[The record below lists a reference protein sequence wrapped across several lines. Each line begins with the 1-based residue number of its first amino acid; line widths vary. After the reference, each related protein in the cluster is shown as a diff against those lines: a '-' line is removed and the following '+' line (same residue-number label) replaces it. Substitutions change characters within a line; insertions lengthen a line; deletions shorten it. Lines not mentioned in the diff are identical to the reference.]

1 MNFLNLPFISTLYRA
16 RRNSVAYYLLS
27 KVTIITYRQ
36 LTELFNDS
44 KLCPFQRHLTT
55 IPFDKKRIMANT
67 IQNYNFLNA
76 VNGNTYDQVTF
87 NLPQELA
94 FSLIGSKIYM
104 QLRKQPSQNIFAEF
118 TSENQKIEIIGNYTF
133 RLKSQII
140 SITPDTYY
148 YDILIV
154 FADLRRETY
163 VGGRWTIDPAITLLK
178 P

>member
-1 MNFLNLPFISTLYRA
+1 MVVPLNYSRF
-16 RRNSVAYYLLS
+16 
-27 KVTIITYRQ
+27 
-36 LTELFNDS
+36 
-44 KLCPFQRHLTT
+44 CPFVLHLAT
-55 IPFDKKRIMANT
+55 IPFEKKRVMANT

-76 VNGNTYDQVTF
+76 INGNSYDQVTF
-87 NLPQELA
+87 NLPQQLA
-94 FSLIGSKIYM
+94 FSLIGAKIYM

-118 TSENQKIEIIGNYTF
+118 TSENQKIEIVSTYSF

-140 SITPDTYY
+140 SIIPDTYY